1 MRKREEKPGTGGFDA
16 TPEDSFDDERF
27 DGSEEV
33 TLAGLLF
40 ECAAR
45 LEQHI
50 DTNMQRASGV
60 AVSTFEVLIRLLR
73 SPEHQLRLTDLG
85 RQLGKLVVGQRNR
98 IGGGDGGHL
107 AIAFLCTSVN
117 LRACSRSTNF
127 WIFPDGVRGSSET
140 SSSRS
145 GQ

>member
-1 MRKREEKPGTGGFDA
+1 MLTILHPQLLTTQGPGLKKHEREPGADRPGG

-50 DTNMQRASGV
+50 DANMQRASGV

-73 SPEHQLRLTDLG
+73 SPAHQLRLTG
-85 RQLGKLVVGQRNR
+85 
-98 IGGGDGGHL
+98 
-107 AIAFLCTSVN
+107 
-117 LRACSRSTNF
+117 
-127 WIFPDGVRGSSET
+127 
-140 SSSRS
+140 
-145 GQ
+145 